1 MFSLGTVRFSVVF
14 GIGRL
19 QALHAVATH
28 GTVGRAAASLH
39 LTPSAV
45 SQQLAALERE
55 AGAALTEPAGR
66 GIRLTAAGLVLVDH
80 AAAVLDRLALA
91 RRDLD
96 RLDDD
101 VVGPVRIGAIPTT
114 VHALAPASLARLR
127 AAHPDLVVLLEDGEA
142 EETLPALVNGDLEL
156 AVVENWEGLPAP
168 VPARTSRTQLC
179 EDVLDL
185 ALPREHPL
193 AAAGGPV
200 ALSDLADVDLPWV
213 ADTRSTRA
221 HEWLVGRLRRAGV
234 EPRITC
240 WVCGFAIH
248 LELVAGAGLAVMVP
262 RLARPPIPHGV
273 RMVATTPVLSRTVD
287 AVWRSDRE
295 TPAVRA
301 AVRAFRATAAARN
314 RPLTGP
320 DAPRHGAG

>member
-1 MFSLGTVRFSVVF
+1 MF
-14 GIGRL
+14 GIARL
-19 QALHAVATH
+19 QALQAVATH
-28 GTVGRAAASLH
+28 RTVGKAAAALH

-45 SQQLAALERE
+45 SQQLASLERE

-66 GIRLTAAGLVLVDH
+66 GIRLTPAGIVLAEH
-80 AAAVLDRLALA
+80 ASAVLDRLAVA

-114 VHALAPASLARLR
+114 VHALAPAALARLR
-127 AAHPDLVVLLEDGEA
+127 QAHPDLVVLLDDGEA
-142 EETLPALVNGDLEL
+142 EETLPALVAGDLEL

-168 VPARTSRTQLC
+168 APARTSRTQLC
-179 EDVLDL
+179 DDVLDL

-193 AAAGGPV
+193 AASGTV
-200 ALSDLADVDLPWV
+200 ALADLADADLTWV

-221 HEWLVGRLRRAGV
+221 HDWLIDRLRREGV
-234 EPRITC
+234 EPRVTC
-240 WVCGFAIH
+240 RVCGFAIH
-248 LELVAGAGLAVMVP
+248 LELVAGAGLAAMVP
-262 RLARPPIPHGV
+262 RLARPAIPHGV
-273 RMVATTPVLSRTVD
+273 RMVETTPVLSRTVD

-301 AVRAFRATAAARN
+301 AVRAFRATADARN
-314 RPLTGP
+314 PPRAPVSADRSGP
-320 DAPRHGAG
+320 PESRR